1 MKLLLDQGL
10 PRSAVP
16 RLEAAGIA
24 SVHVGEV
31 GLSRADD
38 SDILEYARR
47 EGLVVVT
54 LDADFHALIALS
66 GARDPSVIRIRIEG
80 LKAEA
85 LARLLARVISGS
97 RAEIEGGALLSVT
110 PHRVGMRR
118 LPLVK

>member
-1 MKLLLDQGL
+1 MLDQGL
-10 PRSAVP
+10 PHTAVG
-16 RLEAAGIA
+16 RLEAAGID

-85 LARLLARVISGS
+85 LARLLAQIVSGS
-97 RAEIEGGALLSVT
+97 RAEIEDGALLSVT
-110 PHRVGMRR
+110 PHRVGVRK
-118 LPLVK
+118 LPLAK